1 LTLEAWFHEHPEAAE
16 AVRLWL
22 VARQKEK
29 TTEGS
34 RAMVARLQR
43 EHAYPFNDHTVLQRW
58 ARERF
63 PSLYAS
69 SVATA
74 ATPRD
79 AKAERA
85 EKSRPAQHFK
95 RSTRDVKALERRQDF
110 FVTCAV
116 QEARAN
122 RDFLGAIQA
131 WCGERDATLVINPV
145 NYVNPRTRGEA
156 ERTRADKWWD
166 PALAEYMLENEL
178 RPHPELSIMTTKA
191 QATAHNPLPGRLSGR
206 TQARSAVFG
215 HPQLSMRTVATPQSK
230 LPKILYSSGA
240 ITDKNYSETLAG
252 DMADFHHSL
261 GGVIVEVRGNRFH
274 LREVTW
280 DGKGFT
286 DLDRRYTAKGGED
299 APPPE
304 ALVMGDIHAPHFV
317 SPTVMAATFGQGGIV
332 ETLRPRRL
340 VLHDLADNRNT
351 NPHELM
357 NRLTRAA
364 LVAGKH
370 GEGSLARELEGVAEW
385 LCALPGFEEVLV
397 VRSNHDD
404 FIGRWLERQQPE
416 PQNAKLFHQLC
427 YLMLDHHERTGR
439 FPIPLELALRELRPN
454 LLPESVRFLDHDE
467 SFRIGGVELGMH
479 GHNGPDGARG
489 TIQNFSRIGT
499 RSVIAHKHGPGIW
512 QGAYQVGLS
521 GIYRHG
527 YNVGPSSWLQSHALV
542 HENGYRQLVHMIKTY
557 WRG

>member
-1 LTLEAWFHEHPEAAE
+1 
-16 AVRLWL
+16 
-22 VARQKEK
+22 
-29 TTEGS
+29 
-34 RAMVARLQR
+34 
-43 EHAYPFNDHTVLQRW
+43 
-58 ARERF
+58 
-63 PSLYAS
+63 
-69 SVATA
+69 
-74 ATPRD
+74 
-79 AKAERA
+79 
-85 EKSRPAQHFK
+85 
-95 RSTRDVKALERRQDF
+95 
-110 FVTCAV
+110 
-116 QEARAN
+116 
-122 RDFLGAIQA
+122 
-131 WCGERDATLVINPV
+131 
-145 NYVNPRTRGEA
+145 
-156 ERTRADKWWD
+156 
-166 PALAEYMLENEL
+166 
-178 RPHPELSIMTTKA
+178 
-191 QATAHNPLPGRLSGR
+191 
-206 TQARSAVFG
+206 
-215 HPQLSMRTVATPQSK
+215 
-230 LPKILYSSGA
+230 
-240 ITDKNYSETLAG
+240 
-252 DMADFHHSL
+252 
-261 GGVIVEVRGNRFH
+261 
-274 LREVTW
+274 
-280 DGKGFT
+280 
-286 DLDRRYTAKGGED
+286 
-299 APPPE
+299 
-304 ALVMGDIHAPHFV
+304 MGDIHAPHFV